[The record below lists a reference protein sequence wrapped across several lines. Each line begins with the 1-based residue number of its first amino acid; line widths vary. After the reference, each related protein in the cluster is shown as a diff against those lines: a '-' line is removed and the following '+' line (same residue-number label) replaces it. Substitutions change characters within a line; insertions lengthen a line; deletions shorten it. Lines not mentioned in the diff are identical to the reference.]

1 MPLSGKESIMAVFA
15 KPEISASI
23 KVSNKAVADIVKVAA
38 AKTATTTTVEAYA
51 ENQLATWQ
59 KIHGVLTQSG
69 EFKGQRFS
77 GAKDHTPEANLAV
90 LRDAV
95 LSGIMPKLTK

>member
-1 MPLSGKESIMAVFA
+1 MAIFA
-15 KPEISASI
+15 KAIVASAI
-23 KVSNKAVADIVKVAA
+23 KVSNKAVSDIVKVASGNKA
-38 AKTATTTTVEAYA
+38 TTATALQFA
-51 ENQLATWQ
+51 ADQAATWAM
-59 KIHGVLTQSG
+59 ISGVLAQSG

-77 GAKDHTPEANLAV
+77 NAKDHTAEANLSV